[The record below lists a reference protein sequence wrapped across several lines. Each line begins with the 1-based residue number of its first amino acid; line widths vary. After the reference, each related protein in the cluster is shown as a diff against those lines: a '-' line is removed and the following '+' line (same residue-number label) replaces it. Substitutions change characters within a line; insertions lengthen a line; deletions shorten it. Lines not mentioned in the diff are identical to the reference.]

1 MNISVESL
9 RAAGYKIWIRHNRL
23 VINPTAVIANFNPHK
38 PVKPKLMSWSD
49 IKERKYNHYVLA
61 RGGLVEVELVNPNG
75 VSVKARAEC
84 SKSDA
89 YVKKEGVKIALTR
102 ALEKIHSLESFKL
115 DVSSPVKT
123 V

>member
-23 VINPTAVIANFNPHK
+23 VVSPSAVLANFNPHK
-38 PVKPKLMSWSD
+38 PVKPKLMSWSE
-49 IKERKYNHYVLA
+49 IKERKYNNYVLA
-61 RGGLVEVELVNPNG
+61 RGGLVEVELVNQNG
-75 VSVKARAEC
+75 VSVKSRAEC
-84 SKSDA
+84 SKEDA

-102 ALEKIHSLESFKL
+102 ALEKINGLESFNL
-115 DVSSPVKT
+115 DVSSPVKA